1 LAQVQADELC
11 IRIVG
16 GLLWLASALSVTSRL
31 WLGEVMQTRRDRAL
45 IRRLLEGV
53 GACGAFKT
61 LLLCTGGLFSYPKQ
75 ALSVLREPLRIGKR
89 GRPRLLLPEGL
100 MVAQAI
106 RHYARRRVVGVVRRV
121 VCGTEA
127 AVEARLCS
135 TQGHQPYWRTI
146 ALLS

>member
-1 LAQVQADELC
+1 
-11 IRIVG
+11 
-16 GLLWLASALSVTSRL
+16 LWLASALSVTSRL

-53 GACGAFKT
+53 GTCGAFKT

-100 MVAQAI
+100 MIAQAI
-106 RHYARRRVVGVVRRV
+106 KHYARRRVAGWLDVSYVVRRRRWKPG
-121 VCGTEA
+121 C
-127 AVEARLCS
+127 
-135 TQGHQPYWRTI
+135 
-146 ALLS
+146 ALRRDTNHIGGR